1 MKPLEKLE
9 TIFMLETS
17 DQLDELLTELGVPD
31 FEDEPILPGPR
42 KFGSR
47 PPFDRS
53 SFDIAAYT
61 AEIESH
67 FKK

>member
-1 MKPLEKLE
+1 MKPLEKLKK
-9 TIFMLETS
+9 ISMLAAS
-17 DQLDELLTELGVPD
+17 DRLDEFLTEHGVPEFD
-31 FEDEPILPGPR
+31 DSVPLPARR

-47 PPFDRS
+47 PAFDRS

-61 AEIESH
+61 LEIERH